1 VNCWGYP
8 EQITSDNG
16 RNFVGATRELQE
28 LVAKIDQQ
36 KVVKSTSLL
45 GLKWNFNA
53 STAPHFGGVFK
64 IMIKAAKHA
73 TAAILGNA
81 DVTDEELSCAFIG
94 AESLLNSQP
103 LTYQF
108 ASSSDIIPLT
118 PSHFLHG
125 EMGRRAAPVSAD
137 DVRHPRMH
145 WRRVQELFYISG
157 IVGFKSGYQASAQ
170 KAAGGHAAET
180 LPSVTLS

>member
-1 VNCWGYP
+1 LNAFYRFVNHWGYP

-36 KVVKSTSLL
+36 KVVKSTSLP

-53 STAPHFGGVFK
+53 STAPHFDGVFK
-64 IMIKAAKHA
+64 IMIKAAKRA
-73 TAAILGNA
+73 TAANLGNA
-81 DVTDEELSCAFIG
+81 DITDEELSCAFIA
-94 AESLLNSQP
+94 AEALLNSQP

-108 ASSSDIIPLT
+108 ASLSDITPLT

-125 EMGRRAAPVSAD
+125 EMGRRAAPVPAD

-145 WRRVQELFYISG
+145 WR
-157 IVGFKSGYQASAQ
+157 
-170 KAAGGHAAET
+170 
-180 LPSVTLS
+180 

>member
-1 VNCWGYP
+1 MNHWGYP

-36 KVVKSTSLL
+36 KVVKSTSLP

-53 STAPHFGGVFK
+53 STAPHFDGVFK
-64 IMIKAAKHA
+64 IMIKAAKRA
-73 TAAILGNA
+73 TAANLGNA
-81 DVTDEELSCAFIG
+81 DITDEELSCAFIA
-94 AESLLNSQP
+94 AEALLNSQP

-108 ASSSDIIPLT
+108 ASLSDITPLT

-125 EMGRRAAPVSAD
+125 EMGRRAAPVPAD

-145 WRRVQELFYISG
+145 WR
-157 IVGFKSGYQASAQ
+157 
-170 KAAGGHAAET
+170 
-180 LPSVTLS
+180 